1 MTTKQTTSGSDF
13 KLTALKSLNQPA
25 HIQAWINDV
34 KNAARTCP
42 VIYIDEDGNKASF
55 GHLGLLYS
63 AGVTMW
69 KVPLATETEPRELV
83 VKTASGKA
91 WPKELIDEMDTELY
105 SRLYAAMGDELR
117 TRISDKFDKEDVT
130 GKLPKATELLRY
142 IVSKIQMVDP
152 RAQERKANADLESHL
167 NTSMPPAAKR
177 QVYCGPLRL
186 RRCLTS
192 LSCRMG
198 VLSSHWLTLLQAC

>member
-1 MTTKQTTSGSDF
+1 
-13 KLTALKSLNQPA
+13 
-25 HIQAWINDV
+25 
-34 KNAARTCP
+34 
-42 VIYIDEDGNKASF
+42 
-55 GHLGLLYS
+55 
-63 AGVTMW
+63 MW

-83 VKTASGKA
+83 VKTASGKV

-117 TRISDKFDKEDVT
+117 TRMTDKFDKEGVT